1 MRQPLPKLRRV
12 HSPWIVLAV
21 LGTAQFID
29 ILDVTIVNVALPHI
43 SRDLHFGAAS
53 VQWVITAY
61 TLLYGGFLL
70 LGGRLADLF
79 GRRRLFLTGLILF
92 GSASL
97 AAGLAPDAA
106 ALVGIRAV
114 QGLGG
119 ALIAPAALSLLTVTF
134 PAGRERNIALG
145 VWGSLA
151 GLGGTFGV
159 ILGGLLIDSL

>member
-1 MRQPLPKLRRV
+1 M
-12 HSPWIVLAV
+12 LAV

-29 ILDVTIVNVALPHI
+29 ILDVTIVNIALPHI
-43 SRDLHFGAAS
+43 SRDLQFRRAS

-79 GRRRLFLTGLILF
+79 GRRRMFLTGLALF

-106 ALVGIRAV
+106 ALVGSARCGARWGDDRPGRAFAAHPSPSPRA
-114 QGLGG
+114 G
-119 ALIAPAALSLLTVTF
+119 IAT
-134 PAGRERNIALG
+134 
-145 VWGSLA
+145 
-151 GLGGTFGV
+151 
-159 ILGGLLIDSL
+159 